1 MRLEPRRAVATAA
14 FGLAL
19 LVASNVQAEPM
30 VERPK
35 EAAGPLFHPDGP
47 GSGRLRV
54 GVGLLMDVLPKR
66 VVESEQRQ
74 FPQLTTHARL
84 GGPFG
89 FSASARLAAIVI
101 KNEID
106 LGLVW
111 SHSFGPISLGLSEHV
126 GFSYG
131 LLTVQGFDATSW
143 AFVQQPGLLV
153 GASWREHRFALTTE
167 LLTTFGQRTRLG
179 DAEVLS
185 RRSFVVSGVSWLVT
199 SETML
204 DSGGE
209 LYVGVGAIL
218 AQPDYQVWIAFS
230 DERSRIL
237 YPRFMAGYVF

>member
-1 MRLEPRRAVATAA
+1 MGIVALRALGTAA
-14 FGLAL
+14 VGLAL
-19 LVASNVQAEPM
+19 FVARNALAEP
-30 VERPK
+30 VAERPK

-54 GVGLLMDVLPKR
+54 GAGILMDVLPKR

-74 FPQLTTHARL
+74 FPQITTHARL

-89 FSASARLAAIVI
+89 LSASARLAAIVI

-106 LGLVW
+106 LGLIW
-111 SHSFGPISLGLSEHV
+111 SHALGPISLGLSEHV

-131 LLTVQGFDATSW
+131 VLSVQGFDATSW

-153 GASWREHRFALTTE
+153 GTRWREHRFALTTE
-167 LLTTFGQRTRLG
+167 LLTTFSQRTRLG
-179 DAEVLS
+179 DAEVIS

-209 LYVGVGAIL
+209 LYVGVGAVL